1 MEQLFYYLLSKQRE
15 YDLCE
20 LEAYVIV
27 VQVLL
32 WSVTPSNP
40 HNDTGH

>member
-15 YDLCE
+15 YDLCR
-20 LEAYVIV
+20 LGAYVIA

-32 WSVTPSNP
+32 CSVTPV
-40 HNDTGH
+40 